1 MLLTE
6 SFPFVGPDD
15 PFLPYEIKV
24 LSRDFEVLLVPTM
37 RRLDSNSQQVVDGN
51 VNIAEG
57 LEHSTSLKVIGTLRT
72 ILSDSARA
80 HIPAGVKLA
89 PVDRLVLARR
99 WVRVVAARRWT
110 RDVLLQMAGDR
121 ECAVYSWWSFAPAY
135 GVALGLAGTNI
146 PMVSRIHGYDLY
158 PEQDRLGFIPFQEDL
173 LARVSGM
180 YSVSQAGA
188 DFLRASYPRL
198 ADRVGVAYLG
208 VDGPE
213 SLCQGSGDGVFRLVT
228 CSSATPVK
236 RLDRMID
243 SVSALNAQGARVE
256 WTHLGGGPLLE
267 CLRSRGQELGGS
279 VRFVGQLPP
288 AAVLPWLTRHPV
300 DLFCNVSDS
309 EGLPVSLMEAASCG
323 IPMLARDVGGNREIV
338 DASVGCLL
346 PATCEAADIAE
357 AIRGIIKLPESET
370 QQLRLSSRERWAQRF
385 QAEAN
390 YAAFSEMLMARAR
403 AR

>member
-15 PFLPYEIKV
+15 PFLPNEIKV
-24 LSRDFEVLLVPTM
+24 LSRDFEVLLVPAM
-37 RRLDSNSQQVVDGN
+37 RRPDSNSQQVLDAN
-51 VNIAEG
+51 VNLVEG
-57 LEHSTSLKVIGTLRT
+57 LEHSTIPQVIGTLRAMR
-72 ILSDSARA
+72 SDSAPA

-89 PVDRLVLARR
+89 LVDRLVLARR
-99 WVRVVAARRWT
+99 WLRVDAARRWT

-135 GVALGLAGTNI
+135 GVALGLAGTSI
-146 PMVSRIHGYDLY
+146 PMVTRIHGYDLY

-188 DFLRASYPRL
+188 DFLRSTYPSL

-213 SLCQGSGDGVFRLVT
+213 TLCKASSDGVFRLVT
-228 CSSATPVK
+228 CSSAASVK
-236 RLDRMID
+236 RLDRMVD
-243 SVSALNAQGARVE
+243 AVSALKAEGARVE

-267 CLRSRGQELGGS
+267 GLRTRGQELGGS
-279 VRFVGQLPP
+279 VCFVGQLPP
-288 AAVLPWLTRHPV
+288 PAVLPWLTRHPV

-338 DASVGCLL
+338 DARVGCLL
-346 PATCEAADIAE
+346 PATSEANEIAA
-357 AIRGIIKLPESET
+357 AIRGIIKLPEPET
-370 QQLRLSSRERWAQRF
+370 RQLRLASRERWAQKF
-385 QAEAN
+385 QAEVN
-390 YAAFSEMLMARAR
+390 YAAFSEMLLARAR